1 MQPRSGRVEIGVI
14 GGSGLYQLDGL
25 TDTEWV
31 RASTPFGDPSDA
43 LLVGTLSGT
52 RVAFLPRHGRGHRL
66 APAEIPVRA
75 NLYALKELGARQILS
90 VSAVGSLRDDLAPGD
105 LVVCD
110 QIVDRTRGVRPSSFF
125 GDGLVVHVGLADPYC
140 GRLRQVLLDAAA
152 RTSAGTVHASGTYCC
167 MEGPQFST
175 RAESELYR
183 SWGLDVIG
191 MTALPE
197 AKLAREAE
205 LCYAGLALV
214 TDYDCWHPGHHAVTA
229 DMVADVMRRNV
240 AAAADVVAAFVAAV
254 PAGAGCACQEAL
266 AHAVITSR
274 DAIGADVRD
283 RLELL
288 VGRHLDR

>member
-1 MQPRSGRVEIGVI
+1 MNANSARAEIGVI

-25 TDTEWV
+25 TDPEWIS
-31 RASTPFGDPSDA
+31 ASTPYGDPSDDI
-43 LLVGTLSGT
+43 LLGTLASR

-66 APAEIPVRA
+66 TPSEIPARA
-75 NLYALKELGARQILS
+75 NLYALKELGVREVLS
-90 VSAVGSLRDDLAPGD
+90 VSAVGSLREELAPGD

-110 QIVDRTRGVRPSSFF
+110 QIVDRTRGLRPPTFF
-125 GDGLVVHVGLADPYC
+125 GDGLVVHVALAEPYC
-140 GRLRQVLLDAAA
+140 ARVRGLLLEAA
-152 RTSAGTVHASGTYCC
+152 RRASGATVHASGTYCC

-214 TDYDCWHPGHHAVTA
+214 TDYDCWHPDHESVTA
-229 DMVADVMRRNV
+229 EVVAEVMRRNT
-240 AAAADVVAAFVAAV
+240 AAAQGAVAAFVETL
-254 PAGAGCACQEAL
+254 PAGADCSCHDAL
-266 AHAVITSR
+266 AAAIITAR
-274 DAIGADVRD
+274 DAAPDDVRE
-283 RLELL
+283 RYKLL
-288 VGRHLDR
+288 AGRHLDG